1 MARPTCLPSLSAAA
15 PPREGRS
22 DVSRLIDAPTYNADI
37 VEAAERIVREY
48 EASQEPRIRIEPRG
62 VAHTDGPD
70 AALLCET
77 YWFTPDRWQRT
88 LMDCWLSRDSQGRLL
103 AITAG
108 LSVPRQNG
116 KTGAIEAMEFYLLV
130 TDPSAHILHTAH
142 SVKTVKKAFNRLAK
156 VFTHP
161 GRKWRRIRDLVAA
174 IRRTN
179 GEERIEMKSGA
190 TIEYSARSTNSGRGF
205 DNITLIVYDEAQ
217 ALNDT
222 QLEAMNQALA
232 ASATGDRQVIYAGT
246 PPSEKVDGGVFR
258 RRRRNILSSPTPRSA
273 WHEWSVEDG
282 PSDGATWEDVL
293 PLLYETNPSMEVG
306 RQGTLSEDYTFENE
320 WSSLTPEGF
329 WRERLGWWDPEM
341 DRVAEA
347 LSIDPEVWARTAID
361 AIGRRYQGISA
372 LGVKFSADGVSWAL
386 AGCKAKRDK
395 SRYAFELVELGDTSR
410 GTRPLAEALARR
422 KGSVSEVWVDG
433 TNGADALCAVLAE
446 MDLPKGYVKR
456 MQPKDVVAASQGLTD
471 ALADGSL
478 AHVSCEGQRA
488 LDEAAGSATRR
499 EIGKSGGWGFDGSIE
514 LEACAAAVMA
524 ARTTKR
530 DPKRKQRLL

>member
-1 MARPTCLPSLSAAA
+1 M
-15 PPREGRS
+15 
-22 DVSRLIDAPTYNADI
+22 
-37 VEAAERIVREY
+37 REY
-48 EASQEPRIRIEPRG
+48 EASQEPRIRIEPKG
-62 VAHTDGPD
+62 AAHTDGPD

-77 YWFTPDRWQRT
+77 YWFTPDPWQRT
-88 LMDCWLSRDSQGRLL
+88 LMDCWLSRDAEGRLL
-103 AITAG
+103 CITAG

-142 SVKTVKKAFNRLAK
+142 SVKTVKKAFNRLAR

-161 GRKWRRIRDLVAA
+161 GRKWKPIRDMVAA
-174 IRRTN
+174 VRRTN
-179 GEERIEMKSGA
+179 GEERIEMRSGA

-258 RRRRNILSSPTPRSA
+258 RRRRNILSKPTRRSA
-273 WHEWSVEDG
+273 WHEWSVEER
-282 PSDGATWEDVL
+282 PSDDATWEDVL
-293 PLLYETNPSMEVG
+293 PLLYMTNPSMEVD
-306 RQGTLSEDYTFENE
+306 RPGTLSEEYTFENE
-320 WSSLTPEGF
+320 WSSLTADGF
-329 WRERLGWWDPEM
+329 ARERLGWWDPDM
-341 DRVAEA
+341 DRAA
-347 LSIDPEVWARTAID
+347 DDRAIDPEVWGRTAIE
-361 AIGRRYQGISA
+361 AIGRRYQGVSA
-372 LGVKFSADGVSWAL
+372 LGVKFSADGSSWAL
-386 AGCKAKRDK
+386 AGCKARRDR

-422 KGSVSEVWVDG
+422 KDVVSEVWVDG
-433 TNGADALCAVLAE
+433 TNGADALCACLSE
-446 MDLPKGYVKR
+446 MGLPRGYVRR
-456 MQPKDVVAASQGLTD
+456 MQTKDVIAASQGLVD

-478 AHVSCEGQRA
+478 AHVSCDGQAA
-488 LDEAAGSATRR
+488 LDEAASVAGRR
-499 EIGKSGGWGFDGSIE
+499 DIGRSGGWGFDGSIE
-514 LEACAAAVMA
+514 LEACAAAVMG

-530 DPKRKQRLL
+530 NPKRKQRLL